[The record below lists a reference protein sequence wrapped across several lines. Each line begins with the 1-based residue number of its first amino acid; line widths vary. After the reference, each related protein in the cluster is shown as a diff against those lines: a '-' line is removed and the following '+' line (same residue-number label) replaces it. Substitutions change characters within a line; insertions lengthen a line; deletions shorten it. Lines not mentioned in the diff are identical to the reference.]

1 MSRNKKRPAHLDPP
15 AYLAKSPPVPEPAA
29 SEPATGPAGET
40 GKPDPTRYGD
50 WEKKGIA
57 IDF

>member
-1 MSRNKKRPAHLDPP
+1 MKRSRRRPAHLDPP
-15 AYLAKSPPVPEPAA
+15 ADLSKSPPVPEPEAAA
-29 SEPATGPAGET
+29 SPKPPEGEET
-40 GKPDPTRYGD
+40 RLDPTRYGD